1 VGRLYAPNAL
11 AFALAFV
18 TKKRWDDVNKGYLAG
33 APEIREYAALCLANG
48 CEEFWV
54 VDHDKK
60 TVTVTRKNGQS
71 VEYSKGMAVP
81 LALLGDASLGV
92 DPIFG

>member
-33 APEIREYAALCLANG
+33 APELVIEILSPSGTKTQIREYAALCLA
-48 CEEFWV
+48 
-54 VDHDKK
+54 
-60 TVTVTRKNGQS
+60 NGQS